1 MTPIESISD
10 EQLNALLDSQMV
22 DADSARLLETIRSDK
37 ALASHYCEL
46 RHLKDMVKL
55 AYNNPPVADN
65 TGLSFSGMA
74 QRQHFSLSVAAM
86 VLVLL
91 GGIVGWFINS
101 TVSNR
106 HDVSFYTVDR
116 LNPGIIK
123 SNRVLL
129 HIESFD
135 ERRVDATL
143 SKVEELLR
151 RSAAENAP
159 IEVEVVANSDGL
171 NILRKGSPYVNR
183 IKSIAAKYDNVS
195 FMACGVARQNARLR
209 EGKEIAL
216 IPEATEVPAALDQ
229 ILKRLKSGWT
239 YVRG

>member
-1 MTPIESISD
+1 MKPIESISE
-10 EQLNALLDSQMV
+10 EQLNALLDSEMV
-22 DADSARLLETIRSDK
+22 DADSACLLETIRADK

-46 RHLKDMVKL
+46 RHIKDLVKL

-65 TGLSFSGMA
+65 TGLSFSMTA
-74 QRQHFSLSVAAM
+74 HRRHLSLSVAGLIL
-86 VLVLL
+86 VLV
-91 GGIVGWFINS
+91 GGIVGWFVNGAVIHH
-101 TVSNR
+101 

-135 ERRVDATL
+135 EHRVDATL
-143 SKVEELLR
+143 SKVEELLQ
-151 RSAAENAP
+151 RSAANNVP

-183 IKSIAAKYDNVS
+183 IKTIAAKYDNVS
-195 FMACGVARQNARLR
+195 FMACGVAKQNARLR

>member
-1 MTPIESISD
+1 MKPIESISD

-22 DADSARLLETIRSDK
+22 DADSARLLEAIRSDK
-37 ALASHYCEL
+37 TLSSHYCEL
-46 RHLKDMVKL
+46 RQIKDMVKL

-65 TGLSFSGMA
+65 SGLSFS
-74 QRQHFSLSVAAM
+74 RLTYLRHLSLSVAATLL
-86 VLVLL
+86 VLV
-91 GGIVGWFINS
+91 GGILGWVING
-101 TVSNR
+101 TVLHKN
-106 HDVSFYTVDR
+106 DVSFYTVDR
-116 LNPGIIK
+116 LNPGVIK

-129 HIESFD
+129 HIETFD
-135 ERRVDATL
+135 EHRVNATL
-143 SKVEELLR
+143 SKVEELLH
-151 RSAAENAP
+151 RSSVNNVP
-159 IEVEVVANSDGL
+159 IEIEVVANSDGL

-195 FMACGVARQNARLR
+195 FMACGVAKQNARLR